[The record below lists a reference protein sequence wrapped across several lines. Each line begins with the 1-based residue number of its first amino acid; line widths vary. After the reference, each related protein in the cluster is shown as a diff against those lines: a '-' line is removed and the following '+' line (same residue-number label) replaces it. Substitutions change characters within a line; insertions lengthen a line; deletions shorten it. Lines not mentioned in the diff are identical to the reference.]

1 MIRLVLHRQVATAK
15 LPGMTDTAAATLG
28 HLALH
33 YRPGDGDQAR
43 LLFECFGADLQDNG
57 PEGFWS
63 IVFDHEQWNYVDNVM
78 YLSQAGPVK
87 LGLEAAITERLRI
100 GEADE
105 DPRATA
111 FRDLRGSS
119 PESLDHVG
127 IRYATFA
134 GLERA
139 VLALTAATAPGGAL
153 ADRAVVTKYRARAG
167 QDAHIDDVMETSP
180 IFCDRD
186 DDGTA
191 FTDYGVQVFV
201 KTDLCTTGLFALG
214 QTFELD
220 YFWPPAFETM
230 PDFGRGRRVS
240 TG

>member
-1 MIRLVLHRQVATAK
+1 
-15 LPGMTDTAAATLG
+15 MTDTATATLG

-33 YRPGDGDQAR
+33 YRPGDAERAR
-43 LLFECFGADLQDNG
+43 LLFECFGAHLEDNG

-63 IVFDHEQWNYVDNVM
+63 IVFDRAQWNYVDNVM

-87 LGLEAAITERLRI
+87 LALEDAITESLHL
-100 GEADE
+100 GQGDE

-111 FRDLRGSS
+111 FRDLRVSS

-127 IRYATFA
+127 IRYTTFA
-134 GLERA
+134 ALERA
-139 VLALTAATAPGGAL
+139 VVALTRATAPGGAL
-153 ADRAVVTKYRARAG
+153 EGRAVVTKYRARPG
-167 QDAHIDDVMETSP
+167 QDARIDEVMATSP
-180 IFCDRD
+180 IFRDHD

-201 KTDLCTTGLFALG
+201 KTDLCTTGVFALG

-220 YFWPPAFETM
+220 HFWDPAFVTM
-230 PDFGRGRRVS
+230 PDFGRGRRIS
-240 TG
+240 SRG